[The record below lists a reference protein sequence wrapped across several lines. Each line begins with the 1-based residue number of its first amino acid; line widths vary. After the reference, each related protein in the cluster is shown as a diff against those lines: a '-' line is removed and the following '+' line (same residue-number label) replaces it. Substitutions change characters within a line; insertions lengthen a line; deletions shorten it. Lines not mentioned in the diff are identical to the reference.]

1 MKTPHWPPRSVPSH
15 IYERYR
21 IQPIRRS
28 PQRLR
33 RKAVPPQ
40 LAWSHYRVLTK
51 VADADAW
58 AFYERE
64 TVVGG
69 YGLYDTVVA
78 RETETE
84 A

>member
-1 MKTPHWPPRSVPSH
+1 M
-15 IYERYR
+15 
-21 IQPIRRS
+21 
-28 PQRLR
+28 
-33 RKAVPPQ
+33 
-40 LAWSHYRVLTK
+40 
-51 VADADAW
+51 ADADAW